1 MSEQPEIARTEEHER
16 VADEH
21 VRRLLDGYVSL
32 SGAVMTELAPNLHQ
46 LVIPASDRRAFRRRS
61 VARIAF
67 SAGAMPE
74 DEHGDLAIIR
84 RPFRGQQF
92 QGARRR
98 GDLHLLGRVTPT
110 D

>member
-46 LVIPASDRRAFRRRS
+46 LVIPASDRRAFGRRS
-61 VARIAF
+61 VGRIALLVE
-67 SAGAMPE
+67 AMQE
-74 DEHGDLAIIR
+74 DEHAEMAILR
-84 RPFRGQQF
+84 RSSAAQLI
-92 QGARRR
+92 QGVRRR
-98 GDLHLLGRVTPT
+98 GDPHLV
-110 D
+110 